1 MYKETRF
8 LCFNTSDKTK
18 EDGTK
23 KFRFNVC
30 DLNKIIQDLFNPINE
45 NSKNNIIE
53 SSSNEFEKKKFR
65 ICDKIIRIENDY
77 SDEERMRANGEEA
90 KIDGFDGENITI
102 IYSDDEPVQISRDK
116 LFEEFDL
123 NYTTGFHKSQG
134 GGWNTIVV
142 FIEPNTSFIKQKAIY
157 TSISRSKQKLIFI
170 STPED
175 LLNCQKPEE
184 KTISYFMNRQIIS

>member
-1 MYKETRF
+1 
-8 LCFNTSDKTK
+8 
-18 EDGTK
+18 
-23 KFRFNVC
+23 
-30 DLNKIIQDLFNPINE
+30 
-45 NSKNNIIE
+45 
-53 SSSNEFEKKKFR
+53 
-65 ICDKIIRIENDY
+65 
-77 SDEERMRANGEEA
+77 MRANGEEA

-184 KTISYFMNRQIIS
+184 KNYILLYE